1 MAEWLKNKVALV
13 TGGGS
18 GIGKAIVESFIQEGA
33 KVVAFDISE
42 QRLKEFKSQV
52 GDDLAI
58 YKGDVRSLDDN
69 KRAVELAVSQ
79 FGKLDVFVGNAGIHD
94 GNRTLDQLEEDKI
107 IPGFED
113 VFQIDVLGYLLG
125 VKAAVPQLRKT
136 KGNIILTLST
146 SSFYTGGGGPIY
158 VAAKHA
164 TLGLMRELAFE
175 LAPDIRVNGVAPAGT
190 ATNLASAPALARPR
204 PAATDGAAQQRRPNN
219 PLQVNIQSED
229 HAASYV
235 LLASDRSRATTGA
248 IINTDAG
255 RGVIGRLGIPAPSSQ
270 A

>member
-1 MAEWLKNKVALV
+1 MAEWLKGKVAIV

-18 GIGKAIVESFIQEGA
+18 GIGKAVVESFIQEGA
-33 KVVAFDISE
+33 KVVAFDIVE
-42 QRLKEFKSQV
+42 QRLKEFKSQM
-52 GDDLAI
+52 GSDLAI

-69 KRAVELAVSQ
+69 KKAVDLAISQ
-79 FGKLDVFVGNAGIHD
+79 FGKLDVFVGNAGIYD
-94 GNRTLDQLEEDKI
+94 GNRTIDQLEEDKI
-107 IPGFED
+107 VSGFED
-113 VFQIDVLGYLLG
+113 VFQINVLGYILG
-125 VKAAVPQLRKT
+125 IKAALPQLRKT
-136 KGNIILTLST
+136 KGNIVLTLST

-164 TLGLMRELAFE
+164 TLGLLRELAFE
-175 LAPDIRVNGVAPAGT
+175 LAPDVRVNGVAPAGT

-204 PAATDGAAQQRRPNN
+204 QASTNGVAQQRMPNN
-219 PLQVNIQSED
+219 PLQVNIQPED

-255 RGVIGRLGIPAPSSQ
+255 RGVIGRQVAPATTS
-270 A
+270 